1 MELNLDKL
9 VIDRVVDGQF
19 EDKNNKL
26 LAVLD
31 QVQNFSINT
40 TSETKDKTD
49 AVGNIIKRF
58 YTAKNVEITGENAV
72 LSLNL
77 MSLQTGSDIIKN
89 ADVVLPRILQVAKS
103 DSALKL
109 PDTPIEGTLSVY
121 GTYDNGLPN
130 IDLRY
135 TRGTVAGA
143 GTYAIST
150 VDGVTS
156 IMLPTDATPSVQIKY
171 DYQVAEGN
179 VAVRVNQDGSSFP
192 KECKATFRI
201 LCSDVCDAETTLAL
215 YAVFPRFQMAPD
227 FDWTVDTES
236 AQSFTAQAF
245 KDYCAKNQLLF
256 YIAIAEDSDEYD
268 AKINQ
273 DINLPGAETED
284 EISDVTVAAEVPTF
298 SMFGTPVSD
307 LQANDVVVADGA
319 ITGTLKKLESGA
331 LVDSWGEGHFIALKF
346 TDIDAN
352 ATSVKVGLDPSQG
365 SGLVEIIN
373 DPDRNGAFKVT
384 DKDAQK
390 FVVVTTTPDGEKTQ
404 KFSLSGLTLEA

>member
-1 MELNLDKL
+1 MQLNLDKL

-49 AVGNIIKRF
+49 ATGNIIKRF
-58 YTAKNVEITGENAV
+58 YTAKNVEISGENAV

-89 ADVVLPRILQVAKS
+89 SDVVLPRILQVAKT

-109 PDTPIEGTLSVY
+109 PDVPIEGTLSVY

-130 IDLRY
+130 TDLQY
-135 TRGTVAGA
+135 ARGTVAGE
-143 GTYAIST
+143 GTYALAV
-150 VDGVTS
+150 VDGVATIS
-156 IMLPTDATPSVQIKY
+156 LPTDATPSVQIKY

-192 KECKATFRI
+192 KECKATFRV
-201 LCSDVCDAETTLAL
+201 LCSDVCDAETVMAL
-215 YAVFPRFQMAPD
+215 YVVFPRFQMAPD

-256 YIAIAEDSDEYD
+256 YVAVAEDSDDYD
-268 AKINQ
+268 AKVNQ
-273 DINLPGAETED
+273 DVDLPEVDPSSPIADVEVSAE
-284 EISDVTVAAEVPTF
+284 SGSTV
-298 SMFGTPVSD
+298 MFGTPVSD
-307 LQANDVVVADGA
+307 MQTGVTVADGA
-319 ITGTLKKLESGA
+319 ISGTLHKLTSGD
-331 LVDSWGEGHFIALKF
+331 LVDAWGEGNFLALKF
-346 TDIDAN
+346 AGLDPA
-352 ATSVKVGLDPSQG
+352 ATSVKVGLDPSQS

-373 DPDRNGAFKVT
+373 DPDKNGAFKVSAT
-384 DKDAQK
+384 TQK
-390 FVVVTTTPDGEKTQ
+390 FKVVTTTPDGTNEQT
-404 KFSLSGLTLEA
+404 FDLSGLTLEA

>member
-49 AVGNIIKRF
+49 ATGNIIKRF
-58 YTAKNVEITGENAV
+58 YTAKNVEVSGENAV

-77 MSLQTGSDIIKN
+77 MSLQTGSDIVKN
-89 ADVVLPRILQVAKS
+89 SDVVLPRILQVAKS
-103 DSALKL
+103 DSALEL

-130 IDLRY
+130 LDIQY
-135 TRGTVAGA
+135 VRGTAAGA

-150 VDGVTS
+150 VEGKTT
-156 IMLPTDATPSVQIKY
+156 IALPTDATASVQIKY

-192 KECKATFRI
+192 KECKATFRV
-201 LCSDVCDAETTLAL
+201 LCSDVCDAETAMAL
-215 YAVFPRFQMAPD
+215 YIVFPRFQMAPD

-236 AQSFTAQAF
+236 AQSFSAQAF

-256 YIAIAEDSDEYD
+256 YVAIAEDSDEYD
-268 AKINQ
+268 AKVNK
-273 DINLPGAETED
+273 DVDLPEVDPQSPIA
-284 EISDVTVAAEVPTF
+284 DVTVAPESASAVL
-298 SMFGTPVSD
+298 FGTPVSD
-307 LQANDVVVADGA
+307 MQDNVAVANGA
-319 ITGTLKKLESGA
+319 ITGTLKKLTSGD
-331 LVDSWGEGHFIALKF
+331 LVDAWGEGNFIALKF
-346 TDIDAN
+346 ADLDEN
-352 ATSVKVGLDPSQG
+352 ATSVKVGLDPSYG

-384 DKDAQK
+384 ETTQK
-390 FVVVTTTPDGEKTQ
+390 FVVETTTPDGSKRQE
-404 KFSLSGLTLEA
+404 FSLSGLVLEA